1 MLSRENASKL
11 DELIKVRFPIIYDFK
26 FDGIVLL
33 YGGAIK
39 NIIMDTDVHDLDFVI
54 LTQGECQILEFIYKF
69 KLKYT
74 KNAGGG
80 YKIFYNNFTIDI
92 CSCNDLQETA
102 IYDID
107 LLFYD
112 IEQRLFIGC
121 GVMNA
126 IENRTITE
134 VNDDKNPLYS
144 NKRRVKKLIKF
155 VKYVTNSNK
164 RVKVKQNKLLWEVKM
179 LKRRIK
185 VIINKTINGN
195 FRRCFN
201 FLSGCKKEFSL
212 VIVMG
217 IIISLIAV
225 IFPTFSGRMITEIM
239 KENYKGV
246 ISVVLIMTFLKVFSI
261 VLSYFLSKLYLIV
274 RKKMIFNIRKKVASC
289 VLNFEM
295 ENFANKNRGIF
306 IDKLKSDPNEIARTF
321 NDIKEIILNGIG
333 NFGVLLYI
341 FYLDYR
347 IGLMLFFFFMIVFQ
361 IRIYGIRK
369 RKLYRER
376 YFAEQERYTGVLG
389 EMVNGV
395 NDIKGLDLKDNYIKR
410 VENSFEQVG
419 ENEYKGEYY
428 RNIYDKLAYFVQH
441 IAVFVVL
448 LLGLY
453 LVKQDMMKTD
463 ALIIVFMYNS
473 SVFSFLEKLGKFVGL
488 FSDLN
493 VSCDRIFSLLDNNG
507 CESEF
512 YGDKYH
518 DKCNGKIEFNN
529 VSFGYNSKKE
539 KVLKKCNFIIYPNET
554 VAIVGK
560 SGEGKTTLLNLIS
573 RLYSVT
579 DGNIKIDDIDIREYN
594 EKFIK
599 ENISVISQSPY
610 LFDMSIKDNLRLVKD
625 DITDEEI
632 ESVCRIVC
640 MDEFI
645 HTLPNKYD
653 TVIGEGGV
661 MLSGG
666 QKQRIGIAR
675 ALIKN
680 TKIILLDEITSALDN
695 ENASI
700 IKKVIKNIKKE
711 HTIIIVTH
719 ELSMIKDGVRI
730 LVLSNGE
737 IVGDG
742 THTELLNNNDIY
754 KKIYKIK

>member
-1 MLSRENASKL
+1 MLNCDNACKL
-11 DELIKVRFPIIYDFK
+11 DELIHVRFPIIYDFK

-33 YGGAIK
+33 YGGSIK
-39 NIIMDTDVHDLDFVI
+39 NIIMGSDVHDLDFVI
-54 LTQGECQILEFIYKF
+54 LTQGECQITEFIHKF

-112 IEQRLFIGC
+112 IEKHLFISC

-134 VNDDKNPLYS
+134 VNDDKNALYS

-195 FRRCFN
+195 FRRCFS
-201 FLSGCKKEFSL
+201 FLDGTKKEFSL

-225 IFPTFSGRMITEIM
+225 IFPSFSGRMITEIM
-239 KENYKGV
+239 KENYERVIGV
-246 ISVVLIMTFLKVFSI
+246 VAIMTFLKIFSI
-261 VLSYFLSKLYLIV
+261 LLSYFLSKLYLIV

-295 ENFANKNRGIF
+295 ENFANKNRGTF

-321 NDIKEIILNGIG
+321 NDIKDIILNGIG
-333 NFGVLLYI
+333 NFGVLIYI

-395 NDIKGLDLKDNYIKR
+395 NDIKGLDLKDNYMKR

-453 LVKQDMMKTD
+453 LLKRDMMKTD

-493 VSCDRIFSLLDNNG
+493 VSCDRIFSLLDNSG
-507 CESEF
+507 CGSEI

-529 VSFGYNSKKE
+529 VSFGYSGKKD

-554 VAIVGK
+554 IAIVGK

-579 DGNIKIDDIDIREYN
+579 DGNIKIDDSDIREYN

-645 HTLPNKYD
+645 QTLPNKYD

-700 IKKVIKNIKKE
+700 IKKVIKNIKKD

-730 LVLSNGE
+730 LVLSDGK

-742 THTELLNNNDIY
+742 THTKLLNNNDIY